1 MCFQLLLHVGVSN
14 SHEIL
19 SIIILG
25 VEGKK
30 DPSWKIKKVK
40 KSQSDWNIHES
51 ISDIHT
57 FP

>member
-40 KSQSDWNIHES
+40 KSQSD
-51 ISDIHT
+51 
-57 FP
+57 